1 MKLKNLTIK
10 IILVLFVFVQCTGID
25 THQRLAGIDSL
36 IQTNADSARNMLKQM
51 SADISKDNMDD
62 MAYYTLLCA
71 KADDKAGI
79 KLSNDSAMEQAI
91 NYLSEND
98 KNKHLVETYYYAG
111 KTELSTKNTEKA
123 LYYLQLALMCD
134 TTQLTNSLQ
143 SNIYLLTG
151 NIYQHNYM
159 MEEAKSMYELAIYFS
174 QQDGNALNVQ
184 KCKEAIKQIEEANDT
199 IEKDKSRKMV
209 EKVRYIN
216 QRVNTYLLQR
226 ENKNLQNEEKTDL
239 SWLAPLML
247 ALLSCIVFMIV
258 KNRKTKS
265 NTVEESNEQ
274 NKEAEHS
281 KPNTRHFFDKDV
293 NELINSRLASNKV
306 LGTNDWKLIDERL
319 NKAYPNLR
327 DTLFSLYNMSE
338 TEYRICMLIKIEIN
352 PSNIAQLMAMT
363 KSSISQSRLRMQQ
376 KTFNGEG
383 TAKDWDK
390 YILSINPPTT

>member
-10 IILVLFVFVQCTGID
+10 IIFLLCIFVQCTGID
-25 THQRLAGIDSL
+25 TQQRLADIDSL
-36 IQTNADSARNMLKQM
+36 IQTHADSARNMLKQI
-51 SADISKDNMDD
+51 SADISEDNMDD
-62 MAYYTLLCA
+62 VAYYTLLCA

-79 KLSNDSAMEQAI
+79 KLSNDSAMEKAI

-98 KNKHLVETYYYAG
+98 RHKHLVEAYYYAG

-123 LYYLQLALMCD
+123 LYYFQLALMCD

-143 SNIYLLTG
+143 GNIYLLTG
-151 NIYQHNYM
+151 NIYQHNHM
-159 MEEAKSMYELAIYFS
+159 REEAKSMYELAIYFS
-174 QQDGNALNVQ
+174 QQDGNNLNVQ

-199 IEKDKSRKMV
+199 IEKDKSRRMV

-226 ENKNLQNEEKTDL
+226 ENKNLQHEEKNDL
-239 SWLAPLML
+239 SWLLPLLL
-247 ALLSCIVFMIV
+247 ALLACIVMMII

-265 NTVEESNEQ
+265 NTVVESNEQ
-274 NKEAEHS
+274 DKETKHP
-281 KPNTRHFFDKDV
+281 KPSTRHFFDKDV
-293 NELINSRLASNKV
+293 NELINARLASNKV
-306 LGTNDWKLIDERL
+306 LGANDWKLIDERL

-338 TEYRICMLIKIEIN
+338 TEYRICMLIKTEIS

-376 KTFNGEG
+376 KAFNGEG

>member
-1 MKLKNLTIK
+1 M
-10 IILVLFVFVQCTGID
+10 D
-25 THQRLAGIDSL
+25 THKRLTDIDSL

-51 SADISKDNMDD
+51 SADISEDNMDD

-79 KLSNDSAMEQAI
+79 KLSNDSAMEKAI

-98 KNKHLVETYYYAG
+98 RNKHLVETYYYAG

-159 MEEAKSMYELAIYFS
+159 REEAKSMYELAIYFS
-174 QQDGNALNVQ
+174 QQDGNALNMQ

-199 IEKDKSRKMV
+199 IEKDKSTKMV

-247 ALLSCIVFMIV
+247 ALLSCIIPMIV

-265 NTVEESNEQ
+265 STVEESNEQ

-338 TEYRICMLIKIEIN
+338 TEYRICMLIKTEIN

>member
-10 IILVLFVFVQCTGID
+10 IILVLLVFVQCTGMD
-25 THQRLAGIDSL
+25 THKRLTDIDSL

-51 SADISKDNMDD
+51 SADISEDNMDD

-79 KLSNDSAMEQAI
+79 KLSNDSTMEKAI

-98 KNKHLVETYYYAG
+98 RNKHLVETYYYAG

-159 MEEAKSMYELAIYFS
+159 REEAKSMYELAIYFS
-174 QQDGNALNVQ
+174 QQDGNAMNMQ

-199 IEKDKSRKMV
+199 IEKDKSTKMV

-247 ALLSCIVFMIV
+247 ALLSCIIPMIV

-265 NTVEESNEQ
+265 STVEESNEQ

-338 TEYRICMLIKIEIN
+338 TEYRICMLIKTEIN